1 MLLNLRE
8 LKAFKAIVEHGSMGR
23 AAEALKLTQPALT
36 RIIKRLETQLGVPLF
51 ERHAGGMTLTEYG
64 AALEPHASVLLAE
77 SDHAV
82 RELDAMRG
90 LQKGVVR
97 VGSVSSAIES
107 FLPLAVE
114 RLLAQWP
121 GLQVSLV
128 EGLSDELALWLAKG
142 EIDLAICFSMPE
154 NEELALVSES
164 EWQEGSHVVAAA
176 DHPLRR
182 HASLRLADLAGQRWA
197 LPPRRMG
204 PREEWQQLFIA
215 QGLEPPPVAV
225 EARSIN
231 ALRPLVA
238 GGGFLSW
245 MPRLL
250 LGESQGSRAIDVLP
264 VEGAFSVRHFAVY
277 RRRRGTLSPATAQM
291 RDELRRQ
298 VQALPPAMPPRGL
311 ATDR

>member
-8 LKAFKAIVEHGSMGR
+8 LRAFKAIVEHGSLGR

-36 RIIKRLETQLGVPLF
+36 RILKRLEEQLDVPLF

-64 AALEPHASVLLAE
+64 SALEPYASLLLAE
-77 SDHAV
+77 SENAV
-82 RELDAMRG
+82 RELNAMRG
-90 LQKGVVR
+90 LEKGVVR
-97 VGSVSSAIES
+97 VGAVSSAVES
-107 FLPLAVE
+107 FLPRAIE

-121 GLQVSLV
+121 GLQVRIV

-154 NEELALVSES
+154 TAELALVSES
-164 EWQEGSHVVAAA
+164 EWQEGCHVVAAV
-176 DHPLRR
+176 DHPLRGR
-182 HASLRLADLAGQRWA
+182 GPLRLADLEGQRWA

-204 PREEWQQLFIA
+204 PREEWHQLFLA
-215 QGLEPPPVAV
+215 QGLVPPPVAA

-231 ALRPLVA
+231 ALRALVA
-238 GGGFLSW
+238 GGGFLGW

-250 LGESQGSRAIDVLP
+250 LGEQQGLRGTIDVLP
-264 VEGAFSVRHFAVY
+264 VEGACTVRHFAVY
-277 RRRRGTLSPATAQM
+277 RRRHGTLSAATAQM

-298 VQALPPAMPPRGL
+298 VQALGPAMRPGGIE
-311 ATDR
+311 T